1 MNKFIKII
9 MLLFILFILP
19 GCSNSKTSTTENIK
33 SNSEVKIND
42 NKLYNINKS
51 DIINMLC
58 SDEFE
63 GRLVGSIG
71 NQLAEKYIADKF
83 NEINLEYVFN
93 KSFYQTYKQVNVA
106 NMSDELIEVNNI
118 IGKIS
123 GTNSKKAIVISA
135 HLDHIGFKNE
145 KIIRGAVDNASGISV
160 LIDLASKFK
169 EHIQTNTP
177 QYDIIFC
184 AFNGEE
190 KGLFG
195 SKAFIEAIEGD
206 YDNIYNI
213 NMDSIGYEN
222 GGNIILANSYQL
234 AGNTID
240 SESYIL
246 FLDMLKK
253 SFNTNSLT
261 VSDSIIHVK
270 SDDYSFQEKDI
281 IAITITEENIW
292 DVIHTPN
299 DIPEILDYNKLD
311 LISNSIYDFI
321 LEFLNNI

>member
-83 NEINLEYVFN
+83 NEIDLEYVFN

-135 HLDHIGFKNE
+135 HLDHIGFKNDN
-145 KIIRGAVDNASGISV
+145 IIRGAVDNASGI
-160 LIDLASKFK
+160 
-169 EHIQTNTP
+169 
-177 QYDIIFC
+177 
-184 AFNGEE
+184 
-190 KGLFG
+190 
-195 SKAFIEAIEGD
+195 
-206 YDNIYNI
+206 
-213 NMDSIGYEN
+213 
-222 GGNIILANSYQL
+222 
-234 AGNTID
+234 
-240 SESYIL
+240 
-246 FLDMLKK
+246 
-253 SFNTNSLT
+253 
-261 VSDSIIHVK
+261 
-270 SDDYSFQEKDI
+270 
-281 IAITITEENIW
+281 
-292 DVIHTPN
+292 
-299 DIPEILDYNKLD
+299 
-311 LISNSIYDFI
+311 
-321 LEFLNNI
+321 